1 MRQRKKR
8 LTQAQKITTTAVL
21 AALTLLFLY
30 AAAFLPT
37 VRLSLYALSSFFM
50 IGLILEKEISY
61 GWMMYIVVSILGLL
75 LIQDKM
81 KILPYIFFF
90 GSYGII
96 KFYIE
101 KAENI
106 VVEILIKLAYFSTVM
121 LLSYVFASQILFSDI
136 KIKLPIWVILLGAQ
150 FIFFIFDYIY
160 SRVIIFYEIRIRKYV
175 FGS

>member
-1 MRQRKKR
+1 MRHKKKR
-8 LTQAQKITTTAVL
+8 LTQVQKITATAML

-30 AAAFLPT
+30 LAALLPT
-37 VRLSLYALSSFFM
+37 AQLSLYALSSFFM
-50 IGLILEKEISY
+50 IGLLLEKEISY
-61 GWMMYIVVSILGLL
+61 GWMMYIGVSILGFV

-81 KILPYIFFF
+81 KMLPYIFFF

-96 KFYIE
+96 KYYIE
-101 KAENI
+101 KVENI
-106 VVEILIKLAYFSTVM
+106 VVEILIKLVYFSTVM
-121 LLSYVFASQILFSDI
+121 LLLYVFASQIFFSDV
-136 KIKLPIWVILLGAQ
+136 KIKLPIWLILLGAQ